1 MNNEL
6 NDSLFELFEQGGLE
20 LYLEGTR
27 GLKRD
32 VIIDTEEG
40 ELSSDQ
46 RAITRNRGVTSWD
59 EKDEFDA

>member
-1 MNNEL
+1 MNREL
-6 NDSLFELFEQGGLE
+6 NDSLFELYEQGGLA

-40 ELSSDQ
+40 ELSSDLGK
-46 RAITRNRGVTSWD
+46 ITSYWGVSHWD
-59 EKDEFDA
+59 EHDE